1 MVYNWRARDIAQAG
15 GSAQETEIRRTI
27 TDYFEAFH
35 RSDSSRFADQWAYP
49 ASVWS
54 HGEWWQI
61 PDRETCV
68 SANAA
73 YEQEAR
79 AQGMAGGR
87 ILEMQVSPLG
97 QTSALVSGAF
107 SRLREDGS
115 LIGTVEASY
124 VVIRTGRGWKVAVC
138 VMKD

>member
-15 GSAQETEIRRTI
+15 RSAQEAEIRRTI

-97 QTSALVSGAF
+97 QTSALVSGVF
-107 SRLREDGS
+107 SRLREDGG

>member
-1 MVYNWRARDIAQAG
+1 MVYSLRARDVTQVKRP
-15 GSAQETEIRRTI
+15 AQEAAIRRTM
-27 TDYFEAFH
+27 TAYFEAFH
-35 RSDSSRFADQWAYP
+35 RSDSSGFADQWAYP

-54 HGEWWQI
+54 HGEWWQV

-68 SANAA
+68 TANAA

-87 ILEMQVSPLG
+87 ILEMEVSPLG
-97 QTSALVSGAF
+97 ETSALVTGVF
-107 SRLREDGS
+107 SRLRDDGS

-124 VVIRTGRGWKVAVC
+124 LVIRTEQGWKIAVC